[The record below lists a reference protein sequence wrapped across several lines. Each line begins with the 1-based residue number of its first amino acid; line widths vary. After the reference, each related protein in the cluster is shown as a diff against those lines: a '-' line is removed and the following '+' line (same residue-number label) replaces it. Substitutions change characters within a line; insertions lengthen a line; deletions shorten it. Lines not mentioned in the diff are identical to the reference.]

1 MAGSIVQ
8 VRVDD
13 LLKQKVTQVYERLG
27 LDLSSAIRMFFTRS
41 VQVGGIPFSV
51 SNEKTYDFDSAL
63 ENVIQARKDSVKNG
77 TSSISLE
84 EINAEIEAF
93 RSGKWNVML

>member
-1 MAGSIVQ
+1 MVGSVVQ

-13 LLKQKVTQVYERLG
+13 LLKKEVTKVYEKLG

-51 SNEKTYDFDSAL
+51 SNEKTYDYESAVSNIL
-63 ENVIQARKDSVKNG
+63 QARNDSVKNG
-77 TSSISLE
+77 TSNISLE
-84 EINAEIEAF
+84 EINAEIEKY
-93 RSGKWNVML
+93 RSEK